1 MNEQIYLYYFND
13 TAKRLGYEVRLA
25 NSWSAYDYL
34 STNTTARIS
43 KAMQNSK
50 VDQPIHPLLKLALL
64 MENGGIL
71 INQFD
76 LIILGNDF
84 EWLENMFDSK

>member
-1 MNEQIYLYYFND
+1 
-13 TAKRLGYEVRLA
+13 
-25 NSWSAYDYL
+25 
-34 STNTTARIS
+34 
-43 KAMQNSK
+43 MQNSK